1 MPSCPGRS
9 KSSIARSKNKLK
21 GQNPDLYLPELF
33 AMKHSYLVAAL
44 ALCSLAAGCGGG
56 DVVSDSVMPVAGNWT
71 DCRTGEWR
79 YGFYDGMAIADGDF
93 WSYESVAVTASR
105 AEIVLHRDGES
116 KRVVLLR
123 DNAADS
129 LCRERRGLFSRRPLV
144 RSAGYVAAISAD
156 NRAMGNPSLVLDS
169 VTVRG
174 YLPGVEDGANVTLS
188 ISNIIHN
195 DNTFGSVMSSV
206 DSCGRFETRLPCV
219 CLSEL
224 IVECGNVYGHI
235 YCAPG
240 DVVMVTRDTVS
251 GRTLVMGEY
260 ARLYNEEE
268 AYRRYVEEKNDY
280 VDIDYY
286 DTIPHEAYFDRV
298 RSEVE
303 AGGRRRL
310 DGFVA
315 ASGPLSRRF
324 MESNMA
330 SQLYS
335 MINYAAYRRFA
346 LRGDGRDRLPECYA
360 SYLDSVVAALPP
372 QFRMLWTDPDVYFNT
387 RTGGTRGSKSYWV
400 VAETLRYMDEH
411 GIRSL
416 SETERGYIETW
427 NEGMDALRSGAITAE
442 TLPDSFRAANDSLM
456 ALWSGD
462 EMQAFVKEKGEKFI
476 GEIVDV
482 RMAIL
487 DPLEKIAESGVDNRF
502 EELCAAN
509 LFMEDI
515 YYRQHSM
522 GELWFSEMEKRIS
535 DPVLRRCIEAEN
547 EKYLAIENTG
557 FDCPA
562 SIMPS
567 EPYAAETDAGEL
579 WNRIAE
585 RYRGKVVAIDFWGTW
600 CVPCREEMPAV
611 KVLAARYDGRDVVFV
626 FFAYMSPE
634 ESWLNVIRE
643 LGMTAPNIVHFNLPD
658 KQMQLLVDKF
668 GVTSYPTHI
677 LVDRE
682 GNVLPEDVPGLWVDD
697 KALPEAIDRLLD

>member
-1 MPSCPGRS
+1 M
-9 KSSIARSKNKLK
+9 KNIFLA
-21 GQNPDLYLPELF
+21 G
-33 AMKHSYLVAAL
+33 AVALV
-44 ALCSLAAGCGGG
+44 SLAAGCGGG
-56 DVVSDSVMPVAGNWT
+56 DVVSDSVAPVAGNWT

-174 YLPGVEDGANVTLS
+174 YLPDMEAGTEVALC

-195 DNTFGSVMSSV
+195 DNTFGGVTSTV

-286 DTIPHEAYFDRV
+286 DTIPHETYLDRV

-310 DGFVA
+310 EGFAA

-324 MESNMA
+324 MESNRA
-330 SQLYS
+330 STLLS
-335 MINYAAYRRFA
+335 MINYASYRRFA
-346 LRGDGRDRLPECYA
+346 LRPDGKDRLPECYA
-360 SYLDSVVAALPP
+360 SYLDSAVAALPP
-372 QFRMLWTDPDVYFNT
+372 QFRMSWSDPNVYFNV
-387 RTGGTRGSKSYWV
+387 RTGGSRGSKSYSAV
-400 VAETLRYMDEH
+400 IETLRYMDEH
-411 GIRSL
+411 GIRPL

-427 NEGMDALRSGAITAE
+427 DEGMDALRSGAITAE

-462 EMQAFVKEKGEKFI
+462 GVQAFVKDKGEKFI
-476 GEIVDV
+476 EEIVDV

-487 DPLEKIAESGVDNRF
+487 DPLVKIAQSGVDRRF

-515 YYRQHSM
+515 YYRKHSM
-522 GELWFSEMEKRIS
+522 GELWFSEMEKYIS
-535 DPVLRRCIEAEN
+535 DLVLRRCIEAEN

-557 FDCPA
+557 LDYPA

-567 EPYAAETDAGEL
+567 EQYAAENDADEL

-611 KVLAARYDGRDVVFV
+611 KELAAQYTGRDVVFV
-626 FFAYMSPE
+626 FLAYRSPK
-634 ESWLNVIRE
+634 ESWLNIIRE
-643 LGMTAPNIVHFNLPD
+643 IGITAPNIVHFNLPD
-658 KQMQLLVDKF
+658 GQMQLLVDKF

-677 LVDRE
+677 LVDPE
-682 GNVLPEDVPGLWVDD
+682 GNIMPEEVPGLWIDD
-697 KALPEAIDRLLD
+697 KALQDAIDRLLD

>member
-1 MPSCPGRS
+1 M
-9 KSSIARSKNKLK
+9 KNIFLA
-21 GQNPDLYLPELF
+21 G
-33 AMKHSYLVAAL
+33 AVAF
-44 ALCSLAAGCGGG
+44 SFLAAGCGGG
-56 DVVSDSVMPVAGNWT
+56 DVVSDSVAPVAGNWT

-79 YGFYDGMAIADGDF
+79 YGFYDGMAIAEGDF

-144 RSAGYVAAISAD
+144 RATGYVAATRGD
-156 NRAMGNPSLVLDS
+156 NRTMGEPSLVLDS
-169 VTVRG
+169 VAVRG
-174 YLPGVEDGANVTLS
+174 YLPDVEAGTEVALC

-195 DNTFGSVMSSV
+195 DNTFGGVTSTV
-206 DSCGRFETRLPCV
+206 DSCGCFEAKLPCV
-219 CLSEL
+219 CLSEVA
-224 IVECGNVYGHI
+224 VECRAADVYEYM

-240 DVVMVTRDTVS
+240 DEIMLTRDAAT

-286 DTIPHEAYFDRV
+286 DTIPHETYLDRV

-310 DGFVA
+310 EGFAA

-324 MESNMA
+324 MESNRA
-330 SQLYS
+330 STLLS
-335 MINYAAYRRFA
+335 MINYASYRRFA
-346 LRGDGRDRLPECYA
+346 LRPDGKDRLPECYA
-360 SYLDSVVAALPP
+360 SYLDSAVAALPP
-372 QFRMLWTDPDVYFNT
+372 QFRMSWSDPNVYFNV
-387 RTGGTRGSKSYWV
+387 RTGGSRGSKSYSAV
-400 VAETLRYMDEH
+400 IETLLYMDEH
-411 GIRSL
+411 GIRTL
-416 SETERGYIETW
+416 SETERGAIEVY
-427 NEGMDALRSGAITAE
+427 NDGMEALGNGTMSAE
-442 TLPDSFRAANDSLM
+442 ALPDSFRAAVDSLN

-462 EMQAFVKEKGEKFI
+462 KVQAFVKEKGDKFI
-476 GEIVDV
+476 EEIVDV

-487 DPLEKIAESGVDNRF
+487 DPLEKIVQSGVDRRF

-509 LFMEDI
+509 LFMADI
-515 YYRQHSM
+515 FYRQHSM
-522 GELWFSEMEKRIS
+522 GELWFSEMRKHIT

-557 FDCPA
+557 LDYPA

-567 EPYAAETDAGEL
+567 EPYAAESDAEQL
-579 WNRIAE
+579 WRQIAE

-611 KVLAARYDGRDVVFV
+611 KDLAAQYAGKDVVFV
-626 FFAYMSPE
+626 FLAYRSPE
-634 ESWLNVIRE
+634 DSWLNVIRE

-658 KQMQLLVDKF
+658 GQMQLLVEKF

-677 LVDRE
+677 LVDPE
-682 GNVLPEDVPGLWVDD
+682 GNVQPEDVPGLWVDD
-697 KALPEAIDRLLD
+697 KALPDAIDRLLD